1 MRLLLGLLL
10 CRIIMDI
17 PEYKIPEYEIP
28 YYEDGSRISN
38 SAIGWFLNK
47 GPAYLRRMLDGK
59 EKGLDLPQLR
69 KGTMIHEFLLQPDKF
84 WDDYV
89 LFDGEKPKSAQAQKF
104 CENLINTVEIEPN
117 KQLSE
122 AYRKSY
128 SIVGKSEDK
137 ILSEALKISI
147 EYKDYI
153 EAIKSKKILISQYDL
168 DQLMKIQNNV
178 EEHKLAKQL
187 LQKAGDYSNI
197 HVYHEFQINWDY
209 WAEDEFNHGALTP
222 IACKSL
228 LDSCTFNFDT
238 KVCTIMDIKTT
249 AKLWHFEDSMKEF
262 DYCRQLCFY
271 KEAVYWYMKNV
282 LKLNEDEINEWKFEY
297 YIVAIDTTCSN
308 EIRVF
313 KLSTYQV
320 SSREVAIHDFMINWF
335 WHTITKEYD
344 HSRAYYVGD
353 GSETLD
359 L

>member
-1 MRLLLGLLL
+1 MNIL
-10 CRIIMDI
+10 
-17 PEYKIPEYEIP
+17 EYKIPEYEIP

-104 CENLINTVEIEPN
+104 CENLINTVEIELN

-137 ILSEALKISI
+137 ILSEALKISV

-168 DQLMKIQNNV
+168 DQLMEIQHNV
-178 EEHKLAKQL
+178 GEHKLARQL
-187 LQKAGDYSNI
+187 IRRAGDHGGI

-209 WAEDEFNHGALTP
+209 LVEDELNHGALTP

-238 KVCTIMDIKTT
+238 KTCTIMDIKTT

-282 LKLNEDEINEWKFEY
+282 LKLSEDEINEWKFEY
-297 YIVAIDTTCSN
+297 YIVAIDTTGSN

-320 SSREVAIHDFMINWF
+320 SSREVVIHDFMLNWF

>member
-1 MRLLLGLLL
+1 M
-10 CRIIMDI
+10 IT
-17 PEYKIPEYEIP
+17 PEYKIPEYDIP
-28 YYEDGSRISN
+28 YYEDNTRISN

-47 GPAYLRRMLDGK
+47 GPAYFRNMLDGK

-89 LFDGEKPKSAQAQKF
+89 LFDGDKPKSAQAQKF
-104 CENLINTVEIEPN
+104 CENLINTVEIELN

-137 ILSEALKISI
+137 ILSEALKISV

-168 DQLMKIQNNV
+168 DQLMKIQHNV
-178 EEHKLAKQL
+178 GEHKLARQL
-187 LQKAGDYSNI
+187 IRRAGDHGNI

-209 WAEDEFNHGALTP
+209 WITDELNHGAYVS

-238 KVCTIMDIKTT
+238 RTCTIMDIKTT

-271 KEAVYWYMKNV
+271 KDAVYWYLANV
-282 LKLNEDEINEWKFEY
+282 LGITDEFDKWRFEF
-297 YIVAIDTTCSN
+297 YIIAIDTTGSN

-313 KLSTYQV
+313 RLDSSQV
-320 SSREVAIHDFMINWF
+320 CSRNDVINDTMTEIA
-335 WHTITKEYD
+335 WHMDKNLWEHGYEYY
-344 HSRAYYVGD
+344 AGD
-353 GSETLD
+353 GSETLN

>member
-1 MRLLLGLLL
+1 M
-10 CRIIMDI
+10 IT
-17 PEYKIPEYEIP
+17 PEYKIPKYDIP
-28 YYEDGSRISN
+28 YYEDSTRISN

-47 GPAYLRRMLDGK
+47 GPAFFRRMLDGK

-69 KGTMIHEFLLQPDKF
+69 KGTMIHEFLLQPDQF
-84 WDDYV
+84 WNDYV
-89 LFDGEKPKSAQAQKF
+89 LFDGDKPKSAQAQKF
-104 CENLINTVEIEPN
+104 CENLINTVEIELN
-117 KQLSE
+117 KQLSD

-137 ILSEALKISI
+137 ILSEALKISV

-168 DQLMKIQNNV
+168 DQLMKIQYNV

-209 WAEDEFNHGALTP
+209 WVEDELNHGALTP
-222 IACKSL
+222 VACKSL
-228 LDSCTFNFDT
+228 LDSCTFDFDT
-238 KVCTIMDIKTT
+238 RTCTIMDIKTT

-271 KEAVYWYMKNV
+271 HEAVYWYLNN
-282 LKLNEDEINEWKFEY
+282 KLELSSDEINEWRFEY
-297 YIVAIDTTCSN
+297 YIIAIDTTGSN

-313 KLSTYQV
+313 KLATPQV
-320 SSREVAIHDFMINWF
+320 TSRGVTIHDFMRVYL
-335 WHTITKEYD
+335 WHLGTDKWG
-344 HSRAYYVGD
+344 HSFDYYTGD
-353 GSETLD
+353 GSETLN

>member
-1 MRLLLGLLL
+1 MVT
-10 CRIIMDI
+10 
-17 PEYKIPEYEIP
+17 PKYKIPEYDIP
-28 YYEDGSRISN
+28 YYEDNTRISN

-47 GPAYLRRMLDGK
+47 GPAYFRRMLDGK

-89 LFDGEKPKSAQAQKF
+89 LFDGDKPKSAQAQKF
-104 CENLINTVEIEPN
+104 CENLINTVEIELN
-117 KQLSE
+117 KQLSD

-137 ILSEALKISI
+137 IISEALKISV

-168 DQLMKIQNNV
+168 DQLMKIQHNV
-178 EEHKLAKQL
+178 GEHKLARQL
-187 LQKAGDYSNI
+187 IRRAGEHGNI

-209 WAEDEFNHGALTP
+209 FAEDELNHEAYTP

-228 LDSCTFNFDT
+228 LDSCAFNFDT
-238 KVCTIMDIKTT
+238 RTCTIMDIKTT

-271 KEAVYWYMKNV
+271 KKAVYWYLTNV
-282 LKLNEDEINEWKFEY
+282 LELSIDEFYKWRFEF
-297 YIVAIDTTCSN
+297 YIIAIDTTGSN

-313 KLSTYQV
+313 KLGSTQV
-320 SSREVAIHDFMINWF
+320 DSRSDTIHDFMTLYLWHLGTGNW
-335 WHTITKEYD
+335 D
-344 HSRAYYVGD
+344 HSYDYYTGD
-353 GSETLD
+353 GSETLN

>member
-1 MRLLLGLLL
+1 M
-10 CRIIMDI
+10 IT
-17 PEYKIPEYEIP
+17 PEYKIPEYDIP
-28 YYEDGSRISN
+28 YYEDNTRISN

-47 GPAYLRRMLDGK
+47 GPAYFRNMLDGK

-69 KGTMIHEFLLQPDKF
+69 KGTMIHEFLLQPDQF
-84 WDDYV
+84 WNDYV
-89 LFDGEKPKSAQAQKF
+89 LFDGDKPKSAQAQKF
-104 CENLINTVEIEPN
+104 CENLINTVEIELN

-137 ILSEALKISI
+137 ILSEALKISV

-168 DQLMKIQNNV
+168 DQLMKIQHNV
-178 EEHKLAKQL
+178 EEHKLANQL
-187 LQKAGDYSNI
+187 LQKSGDYKNVHI
-197 HVYHEFQINWDY
+197 YHEFQINWDY
-209 WAEDEFNHGALTP
+209 WIVDELNHGAYTS

-238 KVCTIMDIKTT
+238 RTCTIMDIKTT

-271 KEAVYWYMKNV
+271 QEAVYWYLTNV
-282 LKLNEDEINEWKFEY
+282 LELSNGEIDKWRFEF
-297 YIVAIDTTCSN
+297 YIIAIDTTGSN

-313 KLSTYQV
+313 RLFTPQV
-320 SSREVAIHDFMINWF
+320 TSRGVTIHDFMKVYLWHLGTGNW
-335 WHTITKEYD
+335 D
-344 HSRAYYVGD
+344 HSYDYYTGD
-353 GSETLD
+353 GSETLN

>member
-1 MRLLLGLLL
+1 M
-10 CRIIMDI
+10 IT
-17 PEYKIPEYEIP
+17 PKYKIPEYDIP
-28 YYEDGSRISN
+28 YYEDNTRISN

-69 KGTMIHEFLLQPDKF
+69 KGTMIHEFLLQPDQF
-84 WDDYV
+84 WNDYV
-89 LFDGEKPKSAQAQKF
+89 LFDGDKPKSAQAQKF
-104 CENLINTVEIEPN
+104 CENLINTVEIELN

-137 ILSEALKISI
+137 ILSEALKISV

-168 DQLMKIQNNV
+168 DQLMKIQHNV
-178 EEHKLAKQL
+178 EKHKLAKQL

-209 WAEDEFNHGALTP
+209 VIFKLDTTKAFS
-222 IACKSL
+222 IKCKSL

-238 KVCTIMDIKTT
+238 KTCTIMDIKTT

-271 KEAVYWYMKNV
+271 QEAVYWYLTNV
-282 LKLNEDEINEWKFEY
+282 LELSNGEIDKWRFEF
-297 YIVAIDTTCSN
+297 YIIAIDTTGSN

-313 KLSTYQV
+313 RLATPQV
-320 SSREVAIHDFMINWF
+320 TSRGVTIHDFMRVYL
-335 WHTITKEYD
+335 WHLGTNSWD
-344 HSRAYYVGD
+344 HSYDYYTGD
-353 GSETLD
+353 GSETLN

>member
-1 MRLLLGLLL
+1 M
-10 CRIIMDI
+10 IT
-17 PEYKIPEYEIP
+17 PEYKIPEYDIP
-28 YYEDGSRISN
+28 YYEDNTRISN

-47 GPAYLRRMLDGK
+47 GPAYFRRMLDGK

-89 LFDGEKPKSAQAQKF
+89 LFDGDKPKSAQAQKF
-104 CENLINTVEIEPN
+104 CENLINTVEIELN
-117 KQLSE
+117 KQLSD

-137 ILSEALKISI
+137 ILSEALKISV

-153 EAIKSKKILISQYDL
+153 EAIRSKKTLISQYDL
-168 DQLMKIQNNV
+168 DQLMKIQHNV
-178 EEHKLAKQL
+178 GEHKLARQL
-187 LQKAGDYSNI
+187 IRRAGEHGNI

-209 WAEDEFNHGALTP
+209 FAEDELNHEAYTP

-238 KVCTIMDIKTT
+238 RTCTIMDIKTT

-271 KEAVYWYMKNV
+271 EKAVYWYLTNI
-282 LKLNEDEINEWKFEY
+282 LELSTDEFYKWRFEF
-297 YIVAIDTTCSN
+297 YIIAIDTTGSN

-313 KLSTYQV
+313 KLDSTQID
-320 SSREVAIHDFMINWF
+320 SRSDTIHDFMTLYLWHLGTGNW
-335 WHTITKEYD
+335 D
-344 HSRAYYVGD
+344 HSYDYYTGD
-353 GSETLD
+353 GSETLN

>member
-1 MRLLLGLLL
+1 M
-10 CRIIMDI
+10 IT
-17 PEYKIPEYEIP
+17 PKYKIPEYDIP
-28 YYEDGSRISN
+28 YYEDNTRISN

-47 GPAYLRRMLDGK
+47 GPAYFRNMLDGK

-104 CENLINTVEIEPN
+104 CENLINTVEIELN

-137 ILSEALKISI
+137 ILSEALKISV

-153 EAIKSKKILISQYDL
+153 EAIRSKKILISQYDL
-168 DQLMKIQNNV
+168 DQLMKIQHNV
-178 EEHKLAKQL
+178 GEHKLARQL
-187 LQKAGDYSNI
+187 IRRAGEHGNM

-209 WAEDEFNHGALTP
+209 WTTDELNHGAYTP

-238 KVCTIMDIKTT
+238 RTCTIMDIKTT

-262 DYCRQLCFY
+262 DYCRQLRFY
-271 KEAVYWYMKNV
+271 KEAVYWYLTNV
-282 LKLNEDEINEWKFEY
+282 LELSIDEFYKWEFEF
-297 YIVAIDTTCSN
+297 YIIAIDTTGSN

-313 KLSTYQV
+313 KLDSIQV
-320 SSREVAIHDFMINWF
+320 DSRSDTIHDFMTLYLWHLGTDNW
-335 WHTITKEYD
+335 D
-344 HSRAYYVGD
+344 HSYDYYNGD
-353 GSETLD
+353 GSETLN

>member
-1 MRLLLGLLL
+1 M
-10 CRIIMDI
+10 II
-17 PEYKIPEYEIP
+17 PKYKIPEYDIP
-28 YYEDGSRISN
+28 YYEDNTRISN

-47 GPAYLRRMLDGK
+47 GPAYFRNMLDGK

-69 KGTMIHEFLLQPDKF
+69 KGTMIHEFLLQPDQF

-89 LFDGEKPKSAQAQKF
+89 LFDGDKPKSAQAQKF
-104 CENLINTVEIEPN
+104 CENLINTVEIELN

-137 ILSEALKISI
+137 ILSEALKISV

-168 DQLMKIQNNV
+168 DQLMKIQHNV
-178 EEHKLAKQL
+178 DEHKLAKQL

-209 WAEDEFNHGALTP
+209 WVIDELNHGAYAT

-238 KVCTIMDIKTT
+238 NTCTIMDIKTT

-271 KEAVYWYMKNV
+271 QEAVYWY
-282 LKLNEDEINEWKFEY
+282 LNNELELSSDEINEWRFEY
-297 YIVAIDTTCSN
+297 YIIAIDTTGSN

-313 KLSTYQV
+313 KLATHQV
-320 SSREVAIHDFMINWF
+320 TSRGVTIHDFMSVYLWHLGTGNWE
-335 WHTITKEYD
+335 HSYD
-344 HSRAYYVGD
+344 YYTGD
-353 GSETLD
+353 GSETLN

>member
-1 MRLLLGLLL
+1 
-10 CRIIMDI
+10 MDI

-28 YYEDGSRISN
+28 YYEDNTRISN

-47 GPAYLRRMLDGK
+47 GPSYFRRMLDGK

-69 KGTMIHEFLLQPDKF
+69 KGTMIHEFLLQPEQF

-89 LFDGEKPKSAQAQKF
+89 LFVGEKPKSAQAQKF
-104 CENLINTVEIEPN
+104 CENLINTVEIELN

-137 ILSEALKISI
+137 ILSEALKISV

-153 EAIKSKKILISQYDL
+153 EALKSKKILISQYDL
-168 DQLMKIQNNV
+168 DQLMKIQHNV
-178 EEHKLAKQL
+178 GEHKLARQL
-187 LQKAGDYSNI
+187 IRRAGDHGNI

-209 WAEDEFNHGALTP
+209 LVEDELNHGALTHV
-222 IACKSL
+222 ACKSL

-238 KVCTIMDIKTT
+238 KTCTIMDIKTT

-262 DYCRQLCFY
+262 DYCRQLRFY
-271 KEAVYWYMKNV
+271 QEAVYWYLDN
-282 LKLNEDEINEWKFEY
+282 KLELSSSEISKWKFEF
-297 YIVAIDTTCSN
+297 YIIAIDTTGSN

-313 KLSTYQV
+313 KLTMPQV
-320 SSREVAIHDFMINWF
+320 ASRGVVIHDFMSKYLWHLGTENWY
-335 WHTITKEYD
+335 HSYD
-344 HSRAYYVGD
+344 YYNGD

>member
-1 MRLLLGLLL
+1 M
-10 CRIIMDI
+10 II
-17 PEYKIPEYEIP
+17 PEYKIPEYDIP
-28 YYEDGSRISN
+28 YYEDNTRISN

-47 GPAYLRRMLDGK
+47 GPAYFRNMLDGK

-69 KGTMIHEFLLQPDKF
+69 KGTMIHEFLLQPDQF
-84 WDDYV
+84 WNDYV
-89 LFDGEKPKSAQAQKF
+89 LFDGDKPKSAQAQKF
-104 CENLINTVEIEPN
+104 CENLINTVEIELN

-137 ILSEALKISI
+137 ILSEALKISV

-168 DQLMKIQNNV
+168 DQLMKIQHNV
-178 EEHKLAKQL
+178 EEHKLANRLVQRT
-187 LQKAGDYSNI
+187 GDYKNVQI
-197 HVYHEFQINWDY
+197 YHEFQINWDY
-209 WAEDEFNHGALTP
+209 WIVDELNHGAYTS

-238 KVCTIMDIKTT
+238 RTCTIMDIKTT

-271 KEAVYWYMKNV
+271 QEAVYWYLTNV
-282 LKLNEDEINEWKFEY
+282 LELSNGEINKWRFEF
-297 YIVAIDTTCSN
+297 YIVAIDTTGSN

-313 KLSTYQV
+313 RLATPQV
-320 SSREVAIHDFMINWF
+320 TSRGVTIHDFMRVYL
-335 WHTITKEYD
+335 WHLGTDKWD
-344 HSRAYYVGD
+344 HSYDYYTGD
-353 GSETLD
+353 GSETLN

>member
-1 MRLLLGLLL
+1 MNY
-10 CRIIMDI
+10 

-28 YYEDGSRISN
+28 YYEDNTRISN

-69 KGTMIHEFLLQPDKF
+69 KGTMIHEFLLQPEQF

-89 LFDGEKPKSAQAQKF
+89 LFTGEKPKSAQAQKF
-104 CENLINTVEIEPN
+104 CENLINTVEIELS

-137 ILSEALKISI
+137 ILTEALKMSV

-168 DQLMKIQNNV
+168 DQLMSIQHNIGA
-178 EEHKLAKQL
+178 HKLARQL
-187 LQKAGDYSNI
+187 IRRAGDHGSV

-209 WAEDEFNHGALTP
+209 YSEDELNHEAYTP

-238 KVCTIMDIKTT
+238 RICTIMDIKTT

-271 KEAVYWYMKNV
+271 YEAVYWYMRNV
-282 LKLNEDEINEWKFEY
+282 LNLSEVEISKWSFES
-297 YIVAIDTTCSN
+297 YIVAIDTTGSN

-313 KLSTYQV
+313 KLTSLQV
-320 SSREVAIHDFMINWF
+320 SSRGVVIDSFMHDWL
-335 WHTITKEYD
+335 WHISTGNYD
-344 HSRAYYVGD
+344 HSRTYYVGD

>member
-1 MRLLLGLLL
+1 
-10 CRIIMDI
+10 MDI
-17 PEYKIPEYEIP
+17 PEYKIPEYDIP
-28 YYEDGSRISN
+28 YYEDNTRISN

-69 KGTMIHEFLLQPDKF
+69 KGTMIHEFLLQPDQF
-84 WDDYV
+84 WNDYV

-104 CENLINTVEIEPN
+104 CENLINTVEIELN

-137 ILSEALKISI
+137 ILSEALKISV

-168 DQLMKIQNNV
+168 DQLMKIQHNV
-178 EEHKLAKQL
+178 GEHKLARQL
-187 LQKAGDYSNI
+187 IRRSGDHGSI

-209 WAEDEFNHGALTP
+209 LVIDELNHGTYAT

-238 KVCTIMDIKTT
+238 KTCTIMDIKTT

-271 KEAVYWYMKNV
+271 QKAVFWYMKNV
-282 LKLNEDEINEWKFEY
+282 LKLSTDEINEWRFEF
-297 YIVAIDTTCSN
+297 YIIAIDTTGSN

-313 KLSTYQV
+313 KLKFSQISPSGIVIDDAMT
-320 SSREVAIHDFMINWF
+320 EIA
-335 WHTITKEYD
+335 WHIDENLWEHGYEY
-344 HSRAYYVGD
+344 YNGD
-353 GSETLD
+353 GSETLN

>member
-1 MRLLLGLLL
+1 MTT
-10 CRIIMDI
+10 
-17 PEYKIPEYEIP
+17 PEYKIPEYDIS
-28 YYEDGSRISN
+28 YYEDNTRISN

-47 GPAYLRRMLDGK
+47 GPAYFRRMLDGK

-104 CENLINTVEIEPN
+104 CENLINTVEIELN
-117 KQLSE
+117 KQLSD

-137 ILSEALKISI
+137 ILSEALKISV

-153 EAIKSKKILISQYDL
+153 EAIRSKKILISQYDL
-168 DQLMKIQNNV
+168 DQLMKIQHNV
-178 EEHKLAKQL
+178 GEHKLARQL
-187 LQKAGDYSNI
+187 IRRAGEHGSI
-197 HVYHEFQINWDY
+197 HVYHEFQINWEY
-209 WAEDEFNHGALTP
+209 WVNDELNHGAYIP

-228 LDSCTFNFDT
+228 LDSCTFDFNAR
-238 KVCTIMDIKTT
+238 VCTIMDIKTT

-271 KEAVYWYMKNV
+271 KKAVYWYLANV
-282 LKLNEDEINEWKFEY
+282 LELSPDEIDKWVFKY
-297 YIVAIDTTCSN
+297 YIIAIDTTGSN

-313 KLSTYQV
+313 MLGSTQV
-320 SSREVAIHDFMINWF
+320 NSRNDTIHDFMSVYL
-335 WHTITKEYD
+335 WHLGTDSWD
-344 HSRAYYVGD
+344 HSYDYYTGD
-353 GSETLD
+353 GSETLN

>member
-1 MRLLLGLLL
+1 MKT
-10 CRIIMDI
+10 
-17 PEYKIPEYEIP
+17 PEYKIHEYDIP
-28 YYEDGSRISN
+28 YYEDNARISN

-47 GPAYLRRMLDGK
+47 GPAYFRNMLDGK

-69 KGTMIHEFLLQPDKF
+69 KGTMIHEFLLQPDQF
-84 WDDYV
+84 WNDYV
-89 LFDGEKPKSAQAQKF
+89 LFDGDKPKSAQAQKF
-104 CENLINTVEIEPN
+104 CENLINTVEIELN

-137 ILSEALKISI
+137 ILSEALKISV

-168 DQLMKIQNNV
+168 DQLMKIQHNV
-178 EEHKLAKQL
+178 GEHKLARQL
-187 LQKAGDYSNI
+187 IRRAGEHGSI

-209 WAEDEFNHGALTP
+209 LVEDELNHEALTP

-238 KVCTIMDIKTT
+238 KTCTIMDIKTT
-249 AKLWHFEDSMKEF
+249 AKLWHFEDSVKEF

-271 KEAVYWYMKNV
+271 QEAVYWY
-282 LKLNEDEINEWKFEY
+282 LNNELELSSDEINEWRFEF
-297 YIVAIDTTCSN
+297 YIIAIDTTGSN

-313 KLSTYQV
+313 KLTTPQV
-320 SSREVAIHDFMINWF
+320 TSRGVTIYDFMIAYL
-335 WHTITKEYD
+335 WHLGTDSWD
-344 HSRAYYVGD
+344 HSYDYYTGD
-353 GSETLD
+353 GSETLN

>member
-1 MRLLLGLLL
+1 M
-10 CRIIMDI
+10 IT
-17 PEYKIPEYEIP
+17 PEYKIPEYDIP
-28 YYEDGSRISN
+28 YYEDSTRISN

-47 GPAYLRRMLDGK
+47 GPAFFRRMLDGK

-104 CENLINTVEIEPN
+104 CENLINTVEIELN
-117 KQLSE
+117 KQLSD

-137 ILSEALKISI
+137 ILSEALKISV

-168 DQLMKIQNNV
+168 DQLMKIQHNV
-178 EEHKLAKQL
+178 GEHKLARQL
-187 LQKAGDYSNI
+187 IRRAGEHGSI
-197 HVYHEFQINWDY
+197 HVYHEFQINWEY
-209 WAEDEFNHGALTP
+209 WTTDDLNHGAYTP

-228 LDSCTFNFDT
+228 LDSCTFDFNAR
-238 KVCTIMDIKTT
+238 VCTIMDIKTT

-271 KEAVYWYMKNV
+271 KEAVYWYLANV
-282 LKLNEDEINEWKFEY
+282 LELSNDEFDKWTFRF
-297 YIVAIDTTCSN
+297 YIIAIDTTGSN

-313 KLSTYQV
+313 TLGSVQV
-320 SSREVAIHDFMINWF
+320 NSRKETINKFMVEYLWHLRTGNW
-335 WHTITKEYD
+335 D
-344 HSRAYYVGD
+344 HSYDYYTGD
-353 GSETLD
+353 GSEILI

>member
-1 MRLLLGLLL
+1 M
-10 CRIIMDI
+10 IT
-17 PEYKIPEYEIP
+17 PEYKIPEYDIP
-28 YYEDGSRISN
+28 YYEDSTRISN

-47 GPAYLRRMLDGK
+47 GPAYFRRMLDGK

-104 CENLINTVEIEPN
+104 CENLINTVEIELN
-117 KQLSE
+117 KQLSD

-128 SIVGKSEDK
+128 SIVGKSVDK
-137 ILSEALKISI
+137 ILSEALKISV

-153 EAIKSKKILISQYDL
+153 EAIRSKKILISQYDL
-168 DQLMKIQNNV
+168 DQLMKIQHNV
-178 EEHKLAKQL
+178 GEHKLARQL
-187 LQKAGDYSNI
+187 IRRAGEHGSI
-197 HVYHEFQINWDY
+197 HVYHEFQINWEY
-209 WAEDEFNHGALTP
+209 WTTDDLNHGAYTP

-228 LDSCTFNFDT
+228 LDSCTFDFNAR
-238 KVCTIMDIKTT
+238 VCTIMDIKTT

-271 KEAVYWYMKNV
+271 KEAVYWYLSNV
-282 LKLNEDEINEWKFEY
+282 LELSNDEFDKWTFKF
-297 YIVAIDTTCSN
+297 YIIAIDTMGSN

-313 KLSTYQV
+313 TLGSAQV
-320 SSREVAIHDFMINWF
+320 NSRKETINMFMVEYLWHLGTGNW
-335 WHTITKEYD
+335 D
-344 HSRAYYVGD
+344 HSYDYYTGD
-353 GSETLD
+353 GSEILI

>member
-1 MRLLLGLLL
+1 M
-10 CRIIMDI
+10 IT
-17 PEYKIPEYEIP
+17 PEYKIPEYDIP
-28 YYEDGSRISN
+28 YYEDNTRISN

-47 GPAYLRRMLDGK
+47 GPAYFRRMLDGK

-89 LFDGEKPKSAQAQKF
+89 LFDGDKPKSAQAQKF
-104 CENLINTVEIEPN
+104 CENLINTVEIELN
-117 KQLSE
+117 KQLSD

-137 ILSEALKISI
+137 ILSEALKISV

-153 EAIKSKKILISQYDL
+153 EAIRSKKVLISQYDL
-168 DQLMKIQNNV
+168 DQLMKIQHNV
-178 EEHKLAKQL
+178 GEHKLARQL
-187 LQKAGDYSNI
+187 IRRAGEHGNI

-209 WAEDEFNHGALTP
+209 FAEDELNHEAYTP

-238 KVCTIMDIKTT
+238 RTCTIMDIKTT

-271 KEAVYWYMKNV
+271 KEAVYWYLTNV
-282 LKLNEDEINEWKFEY
+282 LELSIDEFYKWRFEF
-297 YIVAIDTTCSN
+297 YIIAIDITGSN

-313 KLSTYQV
+313 KLASIQV
-320 SSREVAIHDFMINWF
+320 NSRSDTIHDFMRVYLWHLGTENW
-335 WHTITKEYD
+335 D
-344 HSRAYYVGD
+344 HSYDYYTGD
-353 GSETLD
+353 GSETLN

>member
-1 MRLLLGLLL
+1 MKT
-10 CRIIMDI
+10 
-17 PEYKIPEYEIP
+17 PEYKIPEYDIP
-28 YYEDGSRISN
+28 YYEDNTRISN
-38 SAIGWFLNK
+38 SAIGWLLNK
-47 GPAYLRRMLDGK
+47 GPAYFRNMLDGK

-69 KGTMIHEFLLQPDKF
+69 KGTMIHEFLLQPDQF
-84 WDDYV
+84 WNDYV
-89 LFDGEKPKSAQAQKF
+89 LFDGDKPKSAQAQKF
-104 CENLINTVEIEPN
+104 CENLINTVEIELN

-137 ILSEALKISI
+137 ILSEALKISV

-168 DQLMKIQNNV
+168 DQLMKIQHNV
-178 EEHKLAKQL
+178 EEHKLANRLVQR
-187 LQKAGDYSNI
+187 AGDYKNVQI
-197 HVYHEFQINWDY
+197 YHEFQINWDY
-209 WAEDEFNHGALTP
+209 WIVDELNHEAYTS

-238 KVCTIMDIKTT
+238 RTCTIMDIKTT

-271 KEAVYWYMKNV
+271 QEAVYWYLTNV
-282 LKLNEDEINEWKFEY
+282 LELSNGEINKWRFEF
-297 YIVAIDTTCSN
+297 YIVAIDTTGSN

-313 KLSTYQV
+313 RLATPQV
-320 SSREVAIHDFMINWF
+320 TSRGVTIHDFMRVYL
-335 WHTITKEYD
+335 WHLGTDKWD
-344 HSRAYYVGD
+344 HSYDYYTGD
-353 GSETLD
+353 GSETLN

>member
-1 MRLLLGLLL
+1 M
-10 CRIIMDI
+10 IT
-17 PEYKIPEYEIP
+17 PEYKIPEYDIP
-28 YYEDGSRISN
+28 YYEDNTRISN

-47 GPAYLRRMLDGK
+47 GPAYFRNMLDGK

-69 KGTMIHEFLLQPDKF
+69 KGTMIHEFLLQPDQF
-84 WDDYV
+84 WNDYV
-89 LFDGEKPKSAQAQKF
+89 LFDGDKPKSAQAQKF
-104 CENLINTVEIEPN
+104 CENLINTVEIELN

-137 ILSEALKISI
+137 ILSEALKISV

-168 DQLMKIQNNV
+168 DQLMKIQHNID
-178 EEHKLAKQL
+178 EHKLAKQL
-187 LQKAGDYSNI
+187 LQKAGDYKNVHI
-197 HVYHEFQINWDY
+197 YHEFQINWDY
-209 WAEDEFNHGALTP
+209 WAEDELNHGALTP

-228 LDSCTFNFDT
+228 LDSCTFDFDT
-238 KVCTIMDIKTT
+238 KTCTIMDIKTT

-271 KEAVYWYMKNV
+271 QEAVYWY
-282 LKLNEDEINEWKFEY
+282 LNNELELSSDEINEWRFEY
-297 YIVAIDTTCSN
+297 YIIAIDTTGSN

-313 KLSTYQV
+313 KLATHQV
-320 SSREVAIHDFMINWF
+320 TSRGVTIHDFMSVYLWHLGTGNW
-335 WHTITKEYD
+335 D
-344 HSRAYYVGD
+344 HSYDYYTGD
-353 GSETLD
+353 GSETLN

>member
-10 CRIIMDI
+10 CRIIMNI

-137 ILSEALKISI
+137 ILSEALKISV
-147 EYKDYI
+147 EYNDYI

-209 WAEDEFNHGALTP
+209 LAEDEFNHGALTS

-238 KVCTIMDIKTT
+238 KVCTITDIKTT

-282 LKLNEDEINEWKFEY
+282 LKLSEDEINEWKFEY
-297 YIVAIDTTCSN
+297 YIVAIDTTGSN

-320 SSREVAIHDFMINWF
+320 SSREVVIHDFMLNWF

>member
-1 MRLLLGLLL
+1 MNY
-10 CRIIMDI
+10 

-69 KGTMIHEFLLQPDKF
+69 KGTMIHEFLLQPEQF

-89 LFDGEKPKSAQAQKF
+89 LFTGEKPKSAQAQKF
-104 CENLINTVEIEPN
+104 CENLINTVEIELN
-117 KQLSE
+117 KQLSD

-137 ILSEALKISI
+137 ILSEALKISV

-153 EAIKSKKILISQYDL
+153 EAIRSKKILISQYDL
-168 DQLMKIQNNV
+168 DKLMKIKHNV
-178 EEHKLAKQL
+178 GEHKLARQL
-187 LQKAGDYSNI
+187 IRRAGEHGSI

-209 WAEDEFNHGALTP
+209 YVSDSLNHDASTP

-228 LDSCTFNFDT
+228 LDSCTFDWEN

-271 KEAVYWYMKNV
+271 QEAVYWYLTNI
-282 LKLNEDEINEWKFEY
+282 LELSNDEIDKWTFKY
-297 YIVAIDTTCSN
+297 YIIAIDTIGSN

-313 KLSTYQV
+313 TLGSIQV
-320 SSREVAIHDFMINWF
+320 NSRSDTIHDFMKVYLWHLGTGNW
-335 WHTITKEYD
+335 D
-344 HSRAYYVGD
+344 HSYDYYEGD
-353 GSETLD
+353 GSEILN

>member
-1 MRLLLGLLL
+1 M
-10 CRIIMDI
+10 IT
-17 PEYKIPEYEIP
+17 PEYKIPEYDIP
-28 YYEDGSRISN
+28 YYEDSTRISN

-47 GPAYLRRMLDGK
+47 GPAFFRRMLDGK

-69 KGTMIHEFLLQPDKF
+69 KGTMIHEFLLQPDQF

-89 LFDGEKPKSAQAQKF
+89 LFDGDKPKSAQAQKF
-104 CENLINTVEIEPN
+104 CENLINTVEIELN
-117 KQLSE
+117 KQLSD

-137 ILSEALKISI
+137 ILSEALKISV

-168 DQLMKIQNNV
+168 DQLMKIQHNV

-187 LQKAGDYSNI
+187 LQKADDYSNI

-209 WAEDEFNHGALTP
+209 WVEDELNHGALTP
-222 IACKSL
+222 VACKSL
-228 LDSCTFNFDT
+228 LDSCTFDFDT
-238 KVCTIMDIKTT
+238 RTCTIMDIKTT

-271 KEAVYWYMKNV
+271 HEAVYWYLNN
-282 LKLNEDEINEWKFEY
+282 KLELSSDEINEWRFEY
-297 YIVAIDTTCSN
+297 YIIAIDTTGSN

-313 KLSTYQV
+313 KLATPQV
-320 SSREVAIHDFMINWF
+320 TSRGVTIHDFMRVYL
-335 WHTITKEYD
+335 WHLGTDKWG
-344 HSRAYYVGD
+344 HSFDYYTGD
-353 GSETLD
+353 GSETLN

>member
-1 MRLLLGLLL
+1 
-10 CRIIMDI
+10 MDI

-28 YYEDGSRISN
+28 YYEDNTRISN

-69 KGTMIHEFLLQPDKF
+69 KGTMIHEFLLQPEQF
-84 WDDYV
+84 WDDYM
-89 LFDGEKPKSAQAQKF
+89 LFVGEKPKSAQAQKF
-104 CENLINTVEIEPN
+104 CENLINTVEIELN

-122 AYRKSY
+122 AYCKSY

-137 ILSEALKISI
+137 ILSEALKMSV

-153 EAIKSKKILISQYDL
+153 EALKSKKILISQYDF
-168 DQLMKIQNNV
+168 DQLMSIQHNIGA
-178 EEHKLAKQL
+178 HKLARQL
-187 LQKAGDYSNI
+187 IRRAGDHGSI
-197 HVYHEFQINWDY
+197 HVYHEFQINWNY
-209 WAEDEFNHGALTP
+209 LVEDKLNHGAYTP

-271 KEAVYWYMKNV
+271 YEAVYWYMRNV
-282 LKLNEDEINEWKFEY
+282 LNLSEVEISKWSFES
-297 YIVAIDTTCSN
+297 YIVAIDTTGSN

-313 KLSTYQV
+313 KLTSLQI
-320 SSREVAIHDFMINWF
+320 SSRGVVIDSFMCDWL
-335 WHTITKEYD
+335 WHIATDNYE

>member
-1 MRLLLGLLL
+1 M
-10 CRIIMDI
+10 IT
-17 PEYKIPEYEIP
+17 PEYKIPEYDIP
-28 YYEDGSRISN
+28 YYEDNTRISN

-47 GPAYLRRMLDGK
+47 GPAYFRNMLDGK

-69 KGTMIHEFLLQPDKF
+69 KGTMIHEFLLQPDQF
-84 WDDYV
+84 WNDYV
-89 LFDGEKPKSAQAQKF
+89 LFDGDKPKSAQAQKF
-104 CENLINTVEIEPN
+104 CENLINTVEIELN
-117 KQLSE
+117 KQLSD

-137 ILSEALKISI
+137 ILSEALKISV

-168 DQLMKIQNNV
+168 DQLMKIQHNV
-178 EEHKLAKQL
+178 EEHKLANRLVQR
-187 LQKAGDYSNI
+187 AGDYKNVQI
-197 HVYHEFQINWDY
+197 YHEFQINWDY
-209 WAEDEFNHGALTP
+209 WIVDELNHGAYTS

-238 KVCTIMDIKTT
+238 RTCTIMDIKTT

-271 KEAVYWYMKNV
+271 QEAVYWYLTNV
-282 LKLNEDEINEWKFEY
+282 LELSNGEIDKWRFEF
-297 YIVAIDTTCSN
+297 YIVAIDTTGSN

-313 KLSTYQV
+313 RLATPQV
-320 SSREVAIHDFMINWF
+320 TSRGVTIHDFMRVYLWHLGTDNW
-335 WHTITKEYD
+335 D
-344 HSRAYYVGD
+344 HSYDYYTGD
-353 GSETLD
+353 GSETLN

>member
-1 MRLLLGLLL
+1 
-10 CRIIMDI
+10 MDI
-17 PEYKIPEYEIP
+17 PEYKIPEYEID
-28 YYEDGSRISN
+28 YYSDSSRISN
-38 SAIGWFLNK
+38 SAIGWFFNK

-84 WDDYV
+84 WDDYF
-89 LFDGEKPKSAQAQKF
+89 LFYGEKPKSAQAQKF
-104 CENLINTVEIEPN
+104 CENLINTVEIEQN

-137 ILSEALKISI
+137 ILSEALKISV
-147 EYKDYI
+147 EYNDYI

-168 DQLMKIQNNV
+168 DQLMNIQHNV
-178 EEHKLAKQL
+178 GEHKLARQL
-187 LQKAGDYSNI
+187 IRRAGDHGGI

-209 WAEDEFNHGALTP
+209 LVIDELNHGAYAT

-238 KVCTIMDIKTT
+238 KTCTIMDIKTT

-271 KEAVYWYMKNV
+271 KEAVYWY
-282 LKLNEDEINEWKFEY
+282 LNNELELSSYEINEWRFEF
-297 YIVAIDTTCSN
+297 YIIAIDTTGSN

-313 KLSTYQV
+313 RLTTPQV
-320 SSREVAIHDFMINWF
+320 TSRVVTIHDFMRVYLWHLKTGNW
-335 WHTITKEYD
+335 D
-344 HSRAYYVGD
+344 HSYDYYAGD
-353 GSETLD
+353 GSETLN

>member
-1 MRLLLGLLL
+1 M
-10 CRIIMDI
+10 IT
-17 PEYKIPEYEIP
+17 PEYKIPEYDIP
-28 YYEDGSRISN
+28 YYEDNTRISN

-47 GPAYLRRMLDGK
+47 GPAYFRRMLDGK

-69 KGTMIHEFLLQPDKF
+69 KGTMVHEFLLQPDKF

-104 CENLINTVEIEPN
+104 CENLINTVEIELN
-117 KQLSE
+117 KQLSD

-137 ILSEALKISI
+137 ILSEALKISV
-147 EYKDYI
+147 EHKDYI

-168 DQLMKIQNNV
+168 DQLMKIQHNV
-178 EEHKLAKQL
+178 GEHKLARQL
-187 LQKAGDYSNI
+187 IRRAGEHGSI

-209 WAEDEFNHGALTP
+209 WVNDDLNHGAYTP
-222 IACKSL
+222 VACKSL
-228 LDSCTFNFDT
+228 LDSCTFDFNAR
-238 KVCTIMDIKTT
+238 VCTIMDIKTT

-271 KEAVYWYMKNV
+271 KEAVYWYLTNI
-282 LKLNEDEINEWKFEY
+282 LELSNDEIDKWVFKY
-297 YIVAIDTTCSN
+297 YIIAIDTTGSN

-313 KLSTYQV
+313 TLSSIQV
-320 SSREVAIHDFMINWF
+320 NSRSDTIHNFMRVYL
-335 WHTITKEYD
+335 WHLGTDKWD
-344 HSRAYYVGD
+344 HSFDYYTGD
-353 GSETLD
+353 GSETLN

>member
-1 MRLLLGLLL
+1 MTT
-10 CRIIMDI
+10 
-17 PEYKIPEYEIP
+17 PEYKIPEYDIP
-28 YYEDGSRISN
+28 YYEDNTRISN

-47 GPAYLRRMLDGK
+47 GPAYFRRMLDGK

-89 LFDGEKPKSAQAQKF
+89 LFDGERPKSAQAQKF
-104 CENLINTVEIEPN
+104 CENLINTVEIELN
-117 KQLSE
+117 KQLSD

-137 ILSEALKISI
+137 ILSEALKISV

-153 EAIKSKKILISQYDL
+153 EAIRSKKILISQYDL
-168 DQLMKIQNNV
+168 DQLMKIQHNV
-178 EEHKLAKQL
+178 GEHKLARQL
-187 LQKAGDYSNI
+187 IRRAGEHGSI

-209 WAEDEFNHGALTP
+209 WLIDELNHGAYTT

-228 LDSCTFNFDT
+228 LDSCTFDFNAR
-238 KVCTIMDIKTT
+238 VCTIMDIKTT

-271 KEAVYWYMKNV
+271 KKAVYWYLANV
-282 LKLNEDEINEWKFEY
+282 LELSPDEIDKWVFKY
-297 YIVAIDTTCSN
+297 YIIAIDTTGSN

-313 KLSTYQV
+313 MLGSTQV
-320 SSREVAIHDFMINWF
+320 NSRNETINDFMRVYLWHLGTGNW
-335 WHTITKEYD
+335 D
-344 HSRAYYVGD
+344 HSYDYYTGD
-353 GSETLD
+353 GSETLN

>member
-1 MRLLLGLLL
+1 MN
-10 CRIIMDI
+10 I
-17 PEYKIPEYEIP
+17 PEYKIPEYDIP
-28 YYEDGSRISN
+28 YYEDNTRISN

-47 GPAYLRRMLDGK
+47 GPAYFRNMLDGK

-137 ILSEALKISI
+137 ILSEALKISV

-153 EAIKSKKILISQYDL
+153 EAIKSKKILISKYDL
-168 DQLMKIQNNV
+168 DQLTAIKHNIWK
-178 EEHKLAKQL
+178 HKLATCL
-187 LQKAGDYSNI
+187 LKDAGDYGSI
-197 HVYHEFQINWDY
+197 HIYHEFQINWEYAISSTISTDI
-209 WAEDEFNHGALTP
+209 DFQ
-222 IACKSL
+222 IKCKSL

-271 KEAVYWYMKNV
+271 QKAVYWYLANV
-282 LKLNEDEINEWKFEY
+282 LELNNDEIDKWEFEF
-297 YIVAIDTTCSN
+297 YIIAIDITGSN

-313 KLSTYQV
+313 RLATPQV
-320 SSREVAIHDFMINWF
+320 TSRGVTIHDFMRVYLWHLGTDNW
-335 WHTITKEYD
+335 D
-344 HSRAYYVGD
+344 HSYDYYNGD

>member
-1 MRLLLGLLL
+1 MLM
-10 CRIIMDI
+10 IA
-17 PEYKIPEYEIP
+17 PEYKIPEYNIP
-28 YYEDGSRISN
+28 YYEDSTRISN

-47 GPAYLRRMLDGK
+47 GPAYFRRMLDGK

-89 LFDGEKPKSAQAQKF
+89 LFDGDKPKSAQAQKF
-104 CENLINTVEIEPN
+104 CENLMNTVEIELN

-122 AYRKSY
+122 AYCKSY

-137 ILSEALKISI
+137 ILSEALKISV

-168 DQLMKIQNNV
+168 DQLMKIQHNIG
-178 EEHKLAKQL
+178 EHKLARQL
-187 LQKAGDYSNI
+187 IRRAGEHGNI
-197 HVYHEFQINWDY
+197 HVYHEFQINWEY
-209 WAEDEFNHGALTP
+209 WFIDESNYTP

-238 KVCTIMDIKTT
+238 RTCTIMDIKTT

-271 KEAVYWYMKNV
+271 QEAVYWYLTNV
-282 LKLNEDEINEWKFEY
+282 LELSNGEIDKWRFEF
-297 YIVAIDTTCSN
+297 YIIAIDTTGSN

-313 KLSTYQV
+313 RLATPQV
-320 SSREVAIHDFMINWF
+320 TSRGVTIHDFMRVYL
-335 WHTITKEYD
+335 WHLGTNSWD
-344 HSRAYYVGD
+344 HSYDYYTGD
-353 GSETLD
+353 GSETLN

>member
-1 MRLLLGLLL
+1 M
-10 CRIIMDI
+10 IT
-17 PEYKIPEYEIP
+17 PEYKIPEYDIP
-28 YYEDGSRISN
+28 YYEDNTRISN

-47 GPAYLRRMLDGK
+47 GPAYLRNMLDGK

-69 KGTMIHEFLLQPDKF
+69 KGTMIHEFLLQPEKF

-89 LFDGEKPKSAQAQKF
+89 LFDGNKPKSAQAQKF
-104 CENLINTVEIEPN
+104 CENLINTVEIELN

-137 ILSEALKISI
+137 ILSEALKISV

-168 DQLMKIQNNV
+168 DQLMKIQHNV
-178 EEHKLAKQL
+178 GEHKLARQL
-187 LQKAGDYSNI
+187 IRRAGDHGSI

-209 WAEDEFNHGALTP
+209 VIFKLGITKAFS
-222 IACKSL
+222 IKCKSL

-238 KVCTIMDIKTT
+238 KTCTIMDIKTT

-271 KEAVYWYMKNV
+271 KDAVYWYLANV
-282 LKLNEDEINEWKFEY
+282 LGITDEFDKWRFEF
-297 YIVAIDTTCSN
+297 YIIAIDTTGSN

-313 KLSTYQV
+313 RLDSSQV
-320 SSREVAIHDFMINWF
+320 CSRNDVINDTMTEIA
-335 WHTITKEYD
+335 WHMDKNLWEHGYEYY
-344 HSRAYYVGD
+344 AGD
-353 GSETLD
+353 GSETLN

>member
-1 MRLLLGLLL
+1 M
-10 CRIIMDI
+10 IT
-17 PEYKIPEYEIP
+17 PEYKIPEYDIP
-28 YYEDGSRISN
+28 YYEDSTRISN

-47 GPAYLRRMLDGK
+47 GPAFFRRMLDGK

-104 CENLINTVEIEPN
+104 CENLINTVEIELN
-117 KQLSE
+117 KQLSD

-137 ILSEALKISI
+137 ILSEALKISV

-153 EAIKSKKILISQYDL
+153 EAIRSKKILISQYDL
-168 DQLMKIQNNV
+168 DQLMKIQHNV
-178 EEHKLAKQL
+178 GEHKLARQL
-187 LQKAGDYSNI
+187 IRRAGEHGSI
-197 HVYHEFQINWDY
+197 HVYHEFQINWEY
-209 WAEDEFNHGALTP
+209 WTTDDLNHGAYTP

-228 LDSCTFNFDT
+228 LDSCTFNFDART
-238 KVCTIMDIKTT
+238 CTIMDIKTT

-271 KEAVYWYMKNV
+271 KEAVYWYLSNV
-282 LKLNEDEINEWKFEY
+282 LELSNDEFDKWTFRF
-297 YIVAIDTTCSN
+297 YIIAIDTTGSN

-313 KLSTYQV
+313 TLGSAQV
-320 SSREVAIHDFMINWF
+320 NSREETINKFMVEYLWHLGTENW
-335 WHTITKEYD
+335 D
-344 HSRAYYVGD
+344 HSYDYYTGD
-353 GSETLD
+353 GSEILI

>member
-1 MRLLLGLLL
+1 M
-10 CRIIMDI
+10 IT
-17 PEYKIPEYEIP
+17 PEYKIPKYDIP
-28 YYEDGSRISN
+28 YYEDNTRISN

-47 GPAYLRRMLDGK
+47 GPAYFRNMLDGK

-69 KGTMIHEFLLQPDKF
+69 KGTMIHEFLLQPDQF
-84 WDDYV
+84 WNDYV

-104 CENLINTVEIEPN
+104 CENLINTVEIELN

-137 ILSEALKISI
+137 ILSEALKISV

-168 DQLMKIQNNV
+168 DQLMNIQHNV

-209 WAEDEFNHGALTP
+209 LVEDELNHGALTP

-238 KVCTIMDIKTT
+238 KTCTIMDIKTT

-271 KEAVYWYMKNV
+271 QEAVYWY
-282 LKLNEDEINEWKFEY
+282 LNNELELSSDEINEWRFEY
-297 YIVAIDTTCSN
+297 YIIAIDTTGSN

-313 KLSTYQV
+313 KLATHQV
-320 SSREVAIHDFMINWF
+320 TSRGVTIHDFMSVYLWHLGTGNWN
-335 WHTITKEYD
+335 HSYD
-344 HSRAYYVGD
+344 YYTGD
-353 GSETLD
+353 GSETLN